1 MLNALPCKLG
11 VADLVET
18 DGGAQLLPDG
28 GYYALAEKD
37 PKSTCPIPILLFV
50 TFLRIHRLVP

>member
-11 VADLVET
+11 VADLEET

-28 GYYALAEKD
+28 
-37 PKSTCPIPILLFV
+37 V
-50 TFLRIHRLVP
+50 LRFGGEGS